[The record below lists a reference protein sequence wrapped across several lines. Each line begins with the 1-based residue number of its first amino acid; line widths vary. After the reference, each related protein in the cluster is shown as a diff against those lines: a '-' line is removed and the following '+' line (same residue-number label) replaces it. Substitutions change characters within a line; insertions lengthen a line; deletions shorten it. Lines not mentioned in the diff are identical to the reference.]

1 MINLNTIEF
10 KFEDRIKIYVENK
23 LQKDWYFDIIKYK
36 DYWISK
42 ALERPFKLDVNDI
55 TKISLEII
63 LGKTK

>member
-23 LQKDWYFDIIKYK
+23 LQKDWYFGIIKYK

-42 ALERPFKLDVNDI
+42 ALERPFDIDVNNI